1 VPSATYKRRSR
12 STRSGLELPRTDGRT
27 LAARRFRALYLAFEN
42 ELGRREVSTR
52 RRQRCRAHPPP
63 SSPILQACSSI
74 AEPSVSKL
82 SLNRMSVCVRI
93 LRSTALR
100 SNSGASRRSKPLR

>member
-52 RRQRCRAHPPP
+52 RRQRCRAHPP
-63 SSPILQACSSI
+63 L
-74 AEPSVSKL
+74 EPHLAGLLEHRGAVGL
-82 SLNRMSVCVRI
+82 E
-93 LRSTALR
+93 ALAKQDV
-100 SNSGASRRSKPLR
+100 GLCEDLA